1 MPMPERRRILQVVF
15 DFQLEGPG
23 GGVTRFAIEL
33 CRHLDP
39 VLFEVV
45 LCGLWNAGTS
55 LETEHVNSLKAEGI
69 PTFTAAPW
77 QPDHPYR
84 SFYDAFRFL
93 SSHLKDNPFDLIHS
107 HSEFGDIAALGL
119 KMLRR
124 VPRIAR
130 TVHYGYQVEWRRR
143 PLRRALLTNFLY
155 PIYFDQEIGVSPAV
169 TEMLNQRPLAGRLH
183 RQALYLNNAVDLTR
197 FQTAPA
203 EKNALRQSLQ
213 LPVNRTIIGSVGR
226 LTEQKGYTLFIQAA
240 AQVVKSR
247 PDVYFVILGDGEQR
261 AEIETAIH
269 ELGLEN
275 HIILPGSRKNVEA
288 YLYAYDLFVSSSR
301 WEGLPTVVME
311 SMAAGVPVVA
321 TNIPGS
327 RDLVQD
333 GVTGWLVKP
342 ENSGALAEKILLA
355 LDSPAEQERFT
366 TQALKAIQIY
376 SIENVAAAYAALYQK
391 LLSK

>member
-1 MPMPERRRILQVVF
+1 
-15 DFQLEGPG
+15 
-23 GGVTRFAIEL
+23 
-33 CRHLDP
+33 
-39 VLFEVV
+39 
-45 LCGLWNAGTS
+45 
-55 LETEHVNSLKAEGI
+55 
-69 PTFTAAPW
+69 
-77 QPDHPYR
+77 
-84 SFYDAFRFL
+84 
-93 SSHLKDNPFDLIHS
+93 
-107 HSEFGDIAALGL
+107 
-119 KMLRR
+119 
-124 VPRIAR
+124 
-130 TVHYGYQVEWRRR
+130 
-143 PLRRALLTNFLY
+143 
-155 PIYFDQEIGVSPAV
+155 
-169 TEMLNQRPLAGRLH
+169 
-183 RQALYLNNAVDLTR
+183 
-197 FQTAPA
+197 
-203 EKNALRQSLQ
+203 
-213 LPVNRTIIGSVGR
+213 
-226 LTEQKGYTLFIQAA
+226 
-240 AQVVKSR
+240 
-247 PDVYFVILGDGEQR
+247 VYFVILGDGEQR